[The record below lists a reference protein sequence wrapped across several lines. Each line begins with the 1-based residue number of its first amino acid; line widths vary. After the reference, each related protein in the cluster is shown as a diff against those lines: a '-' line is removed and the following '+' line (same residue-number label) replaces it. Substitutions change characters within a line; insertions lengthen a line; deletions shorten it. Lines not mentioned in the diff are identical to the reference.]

1 VGETTTRL
9 ESTFKTKT
17 INSAGIFAAEV
28 YIKGI
33 PTTVVVDD
41 RLPYNGTYDWL

>member
-1 VGETTTRL
+1 LINAFLTNTT
-9 ESTFKTKT
+9 
-17 INSAGIFAAEV
+17 NAAGIFAAKM

-41 RLPYNGTYDWL
+41 RLPYSTTYGWL